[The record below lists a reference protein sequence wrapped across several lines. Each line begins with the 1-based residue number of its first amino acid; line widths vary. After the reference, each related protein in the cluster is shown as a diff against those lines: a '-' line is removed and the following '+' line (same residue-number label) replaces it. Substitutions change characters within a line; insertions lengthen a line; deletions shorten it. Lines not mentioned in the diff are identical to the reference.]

1 MILLTL
7 LVTDF
12 WWSISSKVI
21 WVYVYILTHSLVT
34 FWSVVLSK
42 CYPDVCYNICNE
54 VYVWLITTNAL
65 LFIMYNARMHIFKIN
80 NIVKNLIVLQPVC
93 YNFSLINEWLWNRLT
108 CTLLIGRSFIFSFYM
123 HKPFLATKVYSQ
135 NHINTYVTIYNQL
148 NYRFIRESITQWIET
163 QTNIK
168 HINDY
173 PNQDIEAIHE
183 LSF

>member
-1 MILLTL
+1 MINIIQSHM
-7 LVTDF
+7 VCM
-12 WWSISSKVI
+12 
-21 WVYVYILTHSLVT
+21 YVYILTHSLVK

-65 LFIMYNARMHIFKIN
+65 LFIIYNARMHIFKIN

-93 YNFSLINEWLWNRLT
+93 YNLQLQSYKWMIVKQINMYFAYRSLVHFFLLWAQT
-108 CTLLIGRSFIFSFYM
+108 IFS
-123 HKPFLATKVYSQ
+123 HKSLQPNLW
-135 NHINTYVTIYNQL
+135 
-148 NYRFIRESITQWIET
+148 QWIET